1 MKPGPFAFF
10 RTTTFRL
17 ALVYAILFAL
27 FSAGLL
33 AFLYQS
39 TVGAM
44 RAEAENRLNAEY
56 QMLANAW
63 NAGGPARLEQSLLER
78 ALVRV
83 RDFAYQFED
92 GEGRIIV
99 GDMPGM
105 PVEPLEQVSVPRKVT
120 FEVERPLSDGSP
132 LITTIEGWVVRLG
145 DDSVLLVGIKMDER
159 IRQVTRI
166 TRAVATAAPIGFL
179 LALLGGYFSAAY
191 AARRAETL
199 NRTAEGVMAGDLSL
213 RIPVVGSGD
222 EFDRLAE
229 RLNAML
235 SRVESL
241 MATTRH
247 AGNAIAH
254 DLRSPLSR
262 LRNRLETRL
271 RGPLDEV
278 SARETLAET
287 VEEVDQVLS
296 TFNAILRL
304 SRIIDGAE
312 AKMQPFDLSETGEEL
327 AELFGPACEDA
338 ELDFS
343 AEIETE
349 LTLDG
354 DRSLI
359 AQAVSNLLDN
369 AIKYSPRGESIRLH
383 IHTEAKAILIDVE
396 DTGPGIPDDE
406 IERVKERFVRLDKA
420 RTQAGS
426 GLGLA
431 LVVAVA
437 ELHAGDL
444 DLMPGQTGTGLL
456 ARLRLP
462 RGEG

>member
-1 MKPGPFAFF
+1 MRPGAFAFF

-17 ALVYAILFAL
+17 ALVYAVLFAL

-44 RAEAENRLNAEY
+44 RTEAENRLNAEY

-63 NAGGPARLEQSLLER
+63 NAGGPERLEQSLLER
-78 ALVRV
+78 TFVRV
-83 RDFAYQFED
+83 RDFTYQFED
-92 GEGRIIV
+92 SSGRIII
-99 GDMPGM
+99 GDMPRM
-105 PVEPLEQVSVPRKVT
+105 PVDPLDQISVPRKIT

-132 LITTIEGWVVRLG
+132 LITTIEGWIVRLG
-145 DDSVLLVGIKMDER
+145 DRSVLLVGIKMDER

-166 TRAVATAAPIGFL
+166 TRAVATAAPIGFA
-179 LALLGGYFSAAY
+179 LALMGGYFSARY

-199 NRTAEGVMAGDLSL
+199 NRTADGVMAGDLSL
-213 RIPVVGSGD
+213 RVPVVGSGD

-235 SRVESL
+235 SRVENL

-278 SARETLAET
+278 SARETLTET
-287 VEEVDQVLS
+287 VQEVDQVLA

-312 AKMQPFDLSETGEEL
+312 AKMQPFNLSETGEEL

-338 ELDFS
+338 ELGFT
-343 AEIETE
+343 AQIEE
-349 LTLDG
+349 NLTLNG

-359 AQAVSNLLDN
+359 AQAISNLLDN
-369 AIKYSPRGESIRLH
+369 AIKYTPAHAAITLH
-383 IHTEAKAILIDVE
+383 IHTDSHAIVIDVE
-396 DTGPGIPDDE
+396 DSGPGIPESDMA
-406 IERVKERFVRLDKA
+406 RVKQRFVRLDTA
-420 RTQAGS
+420 RTKAGS

-431 LVVAVA
+431 LVDAIA
-437 ELHAGDL
+437 ELHAGEL
-444 DLMPGQTGTGLL
+444 HLMSGQSGRGLL
-456 ARLRLP
+456 ARLVLP
-462 RGEG
+462 RLD

>member
-17 ALVYAILFAL
+17 ALVHAILFAL

-33 AFLYQS
+33 GYLYQS

-44 RAEAENRLNAEY
+44 RSEAEARLQAEY

-63 NAGGPARLEQSLLER
+63 NSGGPPRLEQSLLER
-78 ALVRV
+78 ALVGV
-83 RDFAYQFED
+83 RDFTYQLED
-92 GEGRIIV
+92 GEGEIII
-99 GDMPGM
+99 GDMPQM

-120 FEVERPLSDGSP
+120 FEVERPTSEGAP
-132 LITTIEGWVVRLG
+132 QITTIEGWIVRLG
-145 DDSVLLVGIKMDER
+145 DNSILLVGVKMDER
-159 IRQVTRI
+159 IRQVNRI
-166 TRAVATAAPIGFL
+166 TRAVATAAPIGFI
-179 LALLGGYFSAAY
+179 LALLGGFFSARY
-191 AARRAETL
+191 ASRRAETL

-235 SRVESL
+235 SRVETL

-262 LRNRLETRL
+262 LRNRLESRL

-278 SARETLAET
+278 GARETLAET

-312 AKMQPFDLSETGEEL
+312 AKMVPFDLSETGEEL
-327 AELFGPACEDA
+327 AELFGPACEHA
-338 ELDFS
+338 ELQFE
-343 AEIETE
+343 AEIEPD
-349 LTLDG
+349 LTWRG

-369 AIKYSPRGESIRLH
+369 AIKYSPAGESIRLQ
-383 IHTEAKAILIDVE
+383 IKSTDWAITIDVE
-396 DTGPGIPDDE
+396 DTGPGIPADQID
-406 IERVKERFVRLDKA
+406 RVKQRFVRLDKA
-420 RTQAGS
+420 RTQSGS

-431 LVVAVA
+431 LVEAVA
-437 ELHAGDL
+437 ELHEGSFELSAGTD
-444 DLMPGQTGTGLL
+444 GRGLK
-456 ARLRLP
+456 ARLNLP
-462 RGEG
+462 NRR